1 MYLYVWVCVVG
12 VGVHRREESDVPERT
27 DQRPE
32 RIYVRTYIR
41 LHMYVFK
48 IPPAIRR
55 TWTSIVSF
63 GLLALGIINLLKNR
77 GPIVN
82 MHAC

>member
-32 RIYVRTYIR
+32 RIYVYVYTSTYVRI
-41 LHMYVFK
+41 
-48 IPPAIRR
+48 
-55 TWTSIVSF
+55 
-63 GLLALGIINLLKNR
+63 
-77 GPIVN
+77 
-82 MHAC
+82 